1 MSDVQYG
8 VVVEIKEGG
17 LFRAARGQG
26 AEGFRADGSPILF
39 APSRGA
45 DLSRLFWMIGF
56 RGRPAA
62 ELVAALGGLIDK
74 SSVDGGVFDLGS
86 ATYCMTRLLT
96 GQLDAYIDVGP
107 RMIELVPEVEA
118 RFREVGRGAVL
129 NNSPYDVAATALV
142 LREAGC
148 PVTDAGG
155 LSLDGRP
162 LLGADMSHQMSVVAS
177 SNQRLQEAVLAEVR
191 RGMEHLASWVRG
203 SAGSG
208 RP

>member
-1 MSDVQYG
+1 
-8 VVVEIKEGG
+8 
-17 LFRAARGQG
+17 
-26 AEGFRADGSPILF
+26 
-39 APSRGA
+39 
-45 DLSRLFWMIGF
+45 LSRLFWTIGF

-129 NNSPYDVAATALV
+129 NNSPYDVAATALI
-142 LREAGC
+142 LQEAGC

-155 LSLDGRP
+155 RSLDGRP
-162 LLGADMSHQMSVVAS
+162 LLGADMSHQMSVIAS
-177 SNQRLQEAVLAEVR
+177 SNRRLHEAVLAEVE
-191 RGMEHLASWVRG
+191 RGMEHLAAWVRG
-203 SAGSG
+203 TAEPG
-208 RP
+208 RR